1 MLRDFMLD
9 IAQRNVHHANMNTEQ
24 IRIELQALKLADVAK
39 LAGVHRNTLSNI
51 KAGQGRLMTDT
62 ADKIAAAIATLK
74 RKKK

>member
-1 MLRDFMLD
+1 
-9 IAQRNVHHANMNTEQ
+9 MNTDQ
-24 IRIELQALKLADVAK
+24 IRTELQTLKLADVAK

-62 ADKIAAAIATLK
+62 AAKISAAITVLK

>member
-1 MLRDFMLD
+1 
-9 IAQRNVHHANMNTEQ
+9 MNTEQ

>member
-1 MLRDFMLD
+1 MLD
-9 IAQRNVHHANMNTEQ
+9 IAHRNVHHANMNTEQ

-51 KAGQGRLMTDT
+51 RAGQGRLMTDT